1 MITGEGGDGNSPI
14 TSPAQAARTPANTQ
28 KARNRNGPLP
38 RNGTLLT
45 SPVRGEPRGGLF
57 RREVYARRVS
67 LYRFQEPIPMLTS
80 PVLVAAFDGWID
92 AAGAATAC
100 ANHVAESGRVVAS
113 FDVDSLNDYRARRP
127 VLDVVDGV
135 LARMQWPD
143 ILLRHIEIGGRDILV
158 LVGPEPD
165 YKWKQLGDDVLELA
179 RRLGVV
185 EWISL
190 GAIPAAVPHTRP
202 VPVLATASTDASL
215 RDGEQQGPG
224 GVLRVPA
231 AALSALEMTV
241 AAAGIP
247 AIGYYAQVPH
257 YIGAA
262 AYAPASLALL
272 QHLERRLGVTIPLGT
287 LGDDAL
293 AQRERLDAA
302 IAEDD
307 DSREYLERLEALA
320 SEERVPSGDEIASE
334 IERYLKEQ
342 S

>member
-1 MITGEGGDGNSPI
+1 
-14 TSPAQAARTPANTQ
+14 
-28 KARNRNGPLP
+28 
-38 RNGTLLT
+38 
-45 SPVRGEPRGGLF
+45 
-57 RREVYARRVS
+57 VS
-67 LYRFQEPIPMLTS
+67 LYRLQEEIPMLTA

-100 ANHVAESGRVVAS
+100 ANHVAEGGRVVAS

-143 ILLRHIEIGGRDILV
+143 IVLRHVAVGGRDILV

-165 YKWKQLGDDVLELA
+165 YKWKQLGDDLLELA
-179 RRLGVV
+179 LRLGVV

-202 VPVLATASTDASL
+202 VPVLATASSDTSL

-231 AALSALEMTV
+231 AALSAVEMTV
-241 AAAGIP
+241 AGAGIP
-247 AIGYYAQVPH
+247 AVGYYAQVPH
-257 YIGAA
+257 YIGAS
-262 AYAPASLALL
+262 AYAPATLALL
-272 QHLERRLGVTIPLGT
+272 QHLERRLGITIPLGT
-287 LGDDAL
+287 LGDDAV
-293 AQRERLDAA
+293 AQRQRLDVA
-302 IAEDD
+302 IAEDE
-307 DSREYLERLEALA
+307 DSKEYLARLEALA
-320 SEERVPSGDEIASE
+320 SEERMPSGDEIASE

-342 S
+342 T

>member
-1 MITGEGGDGNSPI
+1 
-14 TSPAQAARTPANTQ
+14 
-28 KARNRNGPLP
+28 
-38 RNGTLLT
+38 
-45 SPVRGEPRGGLF
+45 
-57 RREVYARRVS
+57 VS
-67 LYRFQEPIPMLTS
+67 LYRLQEQIPMLTA

-100 ANHVAESGRVVAS
+100 ANHVAEGGRVVAS

-143 ILLRHIEIGGRDILV
+143 ITLRHVAFDGRDVLV

-165 YKWKQLGDDVLELA
+165 YKWKQLGDELLELA

-231 AALSALEMTV
+231 AALSAVEMTV

-257 YIGAA
+257 YIGAS
-262 AYAPASLALL
+262 AYAPATLALL
-272 QHLERRLGVTIPLGT
+272 QHLERRLGVTIPLRT
-287 LGDDAL
+287 LGDDAI
-293 AQRERLDAA
+293 AQRERLDVA
-302 IAEDD
+302 IAEDE
-307 DSREYLERLEALA
+307 DSKEYLTRLEALA
-320 SEERVPSGDEIASE
+320 SEERMPSGDEIASE

-342 S
+342 T

>member
-1 MITGEGGDGNSPI
+1 M
-14 TSPAQAARTPANTQ
+14 
-28 KARNRNGPLP
+28 
-38 RNGTLLT
+38 
-45 SPVRGEPRGGLF
+45 
-57 RREVYARRVS
+57 S
-67 LYRFQEPIPMLTS
+67 LYRLQETIPTLTA
-80 PVLVAAFDGWID
+80 PVLIAAFDGWID

-100 ANHVAESGRVVAS
+100 ANHVAEGGDVVAS

-143 ILLRHIEIGGRDILV
+143 ILLRHVRVGVRDVLV

-202 VPVLATASTDASL
+202 VPVLATASVAASL

-224 GVLRVPA
+224 GILRVPA
-231 AALSALEMTV
+231 AALSAVEMTV
-241 AAAGIP
+241 AGAGIP
-247 AIGYYAQVPH
+247 AVGYYAQVPH
-257 YIGAA
+257 YIGASTF
-262 AYAPASLALL
+262 APATLALL

-287 LGDDAL
+287 LGDDAV
-293 AQRERLDAA
+293 AQRQRLDAA

-307 DSREYLERLEALA
+307 DSREYLARLEALA
-320 SEERVPSGDEIASE
+320 SEERMPSGDEIASE
-334 IERYLKEQ
+334 IERYLRGQ
-342 S
+342 TGGPDADPGQRGQT

>member
-1 MITGEGGDGNSPI
+1 
-14 TSPAQAARTPANTQ
+14 
-28 KARNRNGPLP
+28 
-38 RNGTLLT
+38 
-45 SPVRGEPRGGLF
+45 
-57 RREVYARRVS
+57 VS
-67 LYRFQEPIPMLTS
+67 LYRLTD
-80 PVLVAAFDGWID
+80 PVPTLVAPVMIAAFDGWID
-92 AAGAATAC
+92 AAGAATAG
-100 ANHVAESGRVVAS
+100 ANHLAEKGQVVAS

-143 ILLRHIEIGGRDILV
+143 IVLRHAKVAGRDLLV

-165 YKWKQLGDDVLELA
+165 YKWKQLGIDVLELVL
-179 RRLGVV
+179 RLGVI

-202 VPVLATASTDASL
+202 VPVLATASPEAIL

-231 AALSALEMTV
+231 AALSAIEMTV
-241 AAAGIP
+241 AGAGIP

-257 YIGAA
+257 YVGTN
-262 AYAPASLALL
+262 AYAPATLALL
-272 QHLERRLGVTIPLGT
+272 QHLERRLGITMPLGS
-287 LGDDAL
+287 L
-293 AQRERLDAA
+293 ADEAIEQRQRLDAA

-307 DSREYLERLEALA
+307 DSREYLGRLESLA

-334 IERYLKEQ
+334 IERYLRRQTCSGEGGEGGPREQ
-342 S
+342 P

>member
-1 MITGEGGDGNSPI
+1 
-14 TSPAQAARTPANTQ
+14 
-28 KARNRNGPLP
+28 
-38 RNGTLLT
+38 
-45 SPVRGEPRGGLF
+45 
-57 RREVYARRVS
+57 VS
-67 LYRFQEPIPMLTS
+67 LYRLQDPIPVLS
-80 PVLVAAFDGWID
+80 APVLLAAFDGWID

-100 ANHVAESGRVVAS
+100 ANHVAEEGRVVAS

-135 LARMQWPD
+135 LARIQWPD
-143 ILLRHIEIGGRDILV
+143 ILLRHIRVGDRDILV

-165 YKWKQLGDDVLELA
+165 YKWKQLGEDVVELA

-202 VPVLATASTDASL
+202 VPVLATASTGALL

-224 GVLRVPA
+224 GILRVPA
-231 AALSALEMTV
+231 AALSAVEMTV
-241 AAAGIP
+241 AGAGIP

-262 AYAPASLALL
+262 AYAPATLALL

-287 LGDDAL
+287 LGDDAV
-293 AQRERLDAA
+293 AQRQRLDAA
-302 IAEDD
+302 IAEDE
-307 DSREYLERLEALA
+307 DSREYLARLEALA
-320 SEERVPSGDEIASE
+320 SEERMPSGDELASE

-342 S
+342 T

>member
-1 MITGEGGDGNSPI
+1 
-14 TSPAQAARTPANTQ
+14 
-28 KARNRNGPLP
+28 
-38 RNGTLLT
+38 
-45 SPVRGEPRGGLF
+45 
-57 RREVYARRVS
+57 VS
-67 LYRFQEPIPMLTS
+67 LYRLQEQIPMLTA

-100 ANHVAESGRVVAS
+100 ANHVGEGGRVVAS

-143 ILLRHIEIGGRDILV
+143 ILLRHVAFDGRDVLV

-165 YKWKQLGDDVLELA
+165 YKWKQLGDDLLELA
-179 RRLGVV
+179 LRLGVV

-231 AALSALEMTV
+231 AALSAVEMTV

-257 YIGAA
+257 YIGAS
-262 AYAPASLALL
+262 AYAPATLALL
-272 QHLERRLGVTIPLGT
+272 QHLERRLGVTIPLRT
-287 LGDDAL
+287 LGDDAI

-302 IAEDD
+302 VAEDE
-307 DSREYLERLEALA
+307 DSKEYLTRLEALA
-320 SEERVPSGDEIASE
+320 SEERMPSGDEIASE

-342 S
+342 T

>member
-1 MITGEGGDGNSPI
+1 M
-14 TSPAQAARTPANTQ
+14 
-28 KARNRNGPLP
+28 
-38 RNGTLLT
+38 
-45 SPVRGEPRGGLF
+45 
-57 RREVYARRVS
+57 S
-67 LYRFQEPIPMLTS
+67 LYRLSDPTPTLVA
-80 PVLVAAFDGWID
+80 PVLIAAFDGWID
-92 AAGAATAC
+92 AAGAATSS
-100 ANHVAESGRVVAS
+100 ANHLAEGAEVLAS

-143 ILLRHIEIGGRDILV
+143 IVLRHAKVGGRDLLV

-165 YKWKQLGDDVLELA
+165 YKWKQLGNDVMELA
-179 RRLGVV
+179 LRLGVV

-202 VPVLATASTDASL
+202 VPVLATASSEAIL

-231 AALSALEMTV
+231 AALSAIEMTV
-241 AAAGIP
+241 AGAGIP

-257 YIGAA
+257 YVGTT
-262 AYAPASLALL
+262 AYAPATLALL
-272 QHLERRLGVTIPLGT
+272 QHLERRLGITIPLGS
-287 LGDDAL
+287 L
-293 AQRERLDAA
+293 ADEAIEQRQRLDAA

-307 DSREYLERLEALA
+307 DSREYLTRLESLA

-334 IERYLKEQ
+334 IERYLRQTGSGGDGGESGPREQ

>member
-1 MITGEGGDGNSPI
+1 
-14 TSPAQAARTPANTQ
+14 
-28 KARNRNGPLP
+28 
-38 RNGTLLT
+38 
-45 SPVRGEPRGGLF
+45 
-57 RREVYARRVS
+57 VS
-67 LYRFQEPIPMLTS
+67 LYRLQEQIPMLTA
-80 PVLVAAFDGWID
+80 PVLIAAFDGWID

-100 ANHVAESGRVVAS
+100 ANHVAEGGRVVAS

-143 ILLRHIEIGGRDILV
+143 ITLRHAAFDGRDVLV

-165 YKWKQLGDDVLELA
+165 YKWKQLGDELLELA
-179 RRLGVV
+179 LRLGVV

-224 GVLRVPA
+224 GILRVPA
-231 AALSALEMTV
+231 AALSAVEMTV

-257 YIGAA
+257 YIGAS
-262 AYAPASLALL
+262 AYAPATLALL
-272 QHLERRLGVTIPLGT
+272 QHLERRLGVTIPLRT
-287 LGDDAL
+287 LGDDAI

-302 IAEDD
+302 IAEDE
-307 DSREYLERLEALA
+307 DSKEYLTRLEAIA
-320 SEERVPSGDEIASE
+320 SEERMPSGDEIASE

-342 S
+342 T

>member
-1 MITGEGGDGNSPI
+1 
-14 TSPAQAARTPANTQ
+14 
-28 KARNRNGPLP
+28 
-38 RNGTLLT
+38 
-45 SPVRGEPRGGLF
+45 
-57 RREVYARRVS
+57 VS
-67 LYRFQEPIPMLTS
+67 LYQLQEQIPLLTA
-80 PVLVAAFDGWID
+80 PVLIAAFDGWID

-100 ANHVAESGRVVAS
+100 ANHIAEDGRVVAS

-143 ILLRHIEIGGRDILV
+143 IVLRHVSVGDRDVLV

-165 YKWKQLGDDVLELA
+165 YKWKQLGDDLLELA
-179 RRLGVV
+179 LRLGVV

-231 AALSALEMTV
+231 AALSAVEMTV

-257 YIGAA
+257 YIGAS
-262 AYAPASLALL
+262 AYAPATLALL
-272 QHLERRLGVTIPLGT
+272 QHVERRLGVTIPLGM

-307 DSREYLERLEALA
+307 DSKEYLARLEAIA
-320 SEERVPSGDEIASE
+320 SEDRVVSGDELASE
-334 IERYLKEQ
+334 IERYLREQ
-342 S
+342 T

>member
-1 MITGEGGDGNSPI
+1 MSDPV
-14 TSPAQAARTPANTQ
+14 PPLAA
-28 KARNRNGPLP
+28 
-38 RNGTLLT
+38 
-45 SPVRGEPRGGLF
+45 
-57 RREVYARRVS
+57 
-67 LYRFQEPIPMLTS
+67 

-100 ANHVAESGRVVAS
+100 ANHLAEGGEVLAS

-143 ILLRHIEIGGRDILV
+143 IVLRHVRLGGRDLLV

-165 YKWKQLGDDVLELA
+165 YKWKQLGNDVMDLA
-179 RRLGVV
+179 IRLGVV

-202 VPVLATASTDASL
+202 VPVLATASTDATL

-224 GVLRVPA
+224 GILRVPA
-231 AALSALEMTV
+231 AALSAIEMTV
-241 AAAGIP
+241 AGAGIP

-257 YIGAA
+257 YVGTS
-262 AYAPASLALL
+262 AYAPATLALL
-272 QHLERRLGVTIPLGT
+272 QHLERRLGIALPLGS
-287 LGDDAL
+287 L
-293 AQRERLDAA
+293 ADEAIEQRQRLDAA
-302 IAEDD
+302 IAEDE
-307 DSREYLERLEALA
+307 DSREYLGRLESLA

-334 IERYLKEQ
+334 IERYLRQAGSGGDGGEGPPREQ
-342 S
+342 P

>member
-1 MITGEGGDGNSPI
+1 M
-14 TSPAQAARTPANTQ
+14 
-28 KARNRNGPLP
+28 
-38 RNGTLLT
+38 
-45 SPVRGEPRGGLF
+45 
-57 RREVYARRVS
+57 S
-67 LYRFQEPIPMLTS
+67 LYRLQDPIPVLS
-80 PVLVAAFDGWID
+80 APVLLAAFDGWID

-100 ANHVAESGRVVAS
+100 ANHVAEEGRVVAS

-135 LARMQWPD
+135 LARIQWPD
-143 ILLRHIEIGGRDILV
+143 ILLRHIRVGDHDILV

-165 YKWKQLGDDVLELA
+165 YKWKQLGEDVVELA

-202 VPVLATASTDASL
+202 VPVLATASTEASL

-224 GVLRVPA
+224 GILRVPA
-231 AALSALEMTV
+231 AALSAVEMTV
-241 AAAGIP
+241 AGAGIP

-262 AYAPASLALL
+262 AYAPATLALL

-287 LGDDAL
+287 LGDDAV
-293 AQRERLDAA
+293 AQRQRLDAA
-302 IAEDD
+302 IAEDE
-307 DSREYLERLEALA
+307 DSREYLARLETLA
-320 SEERVPSGDEIASE
+320 SEERMPSGDELASE

-342 S
+342 T

>member
-1 MITGEGGDGNSPI
+1 M
-14 TSPAQAARTPANTQ
+14 
-28 KARNRNGPLP
+28 
-38 RNGTLLT
+38 
-45 SPVRGEPRGGLF
+45 
-57 RREVYARRVS
+57 S
-67 LYRFQEPIPMLTS
+67 LYRLQETIPTLTG
-80 PVLVAAFDGWID
+80 PVLIAAFDGWID

-100 ANHVAESGRVVAS
+100 ANHVAEGGEVVAS

-143 ILLRHIEIGGRDILV
+143 ILLRHVRVGGRDVLV

-202 VPVLATASTDASL
+202 VPVLATASRDASL

-224 GVLRVPA
+224 GILRVPA
-231 AALSALEMTV
+231 AALSAVEMTV
-241 AAAGIP
+241 AGAGIP
-247 AIGYYAQVPH
+247 AVGYYAQVPH
-257 YIGAA
+257 YIGASTF
-262 AYAPASLALL
+262 APATLALL

-287 LGDDAL
+287 LGDDAV
-293 AQRERLDAA
+293 AQRQRLDAA
-302 IAEDD
+302 IAEDE
-307 DSREYLERLEALA
+307 DSKEYLARLEALA
-320 SEERVPSGDEIASE
+320 SEERMPSGDEIASE
-334 IERYLKEQ
+334 IERYLRGQTGGPDAEPGQ
-342 S
+342 LGQT

>member
-1 MITGEGGDGNSPI
+1 M
-14 TSPAQAARTPANTQ
+14 
-28 KARNRNGPLP
+28 
-38 RNGTLLT
+38 
-45 SPVRGEPRGGLF
+45 
-57 RREVYARRVS
+57 S
-67 LYRFQEPIPMLTS
+67 LYRLQDPIPVLS
-80 PVLVAAFDGWID
+80 APVLLAAFDGWID

-100 ANHVAESGRVVAS
+100 ANHVAEEGRVVAS

-135 LARMQWPD
+135 LARIQWPD
-143 ILLRHIEIGGRDILV
+143 ILLRHIRVGDHDILV

-165 YKWKQLGDDVLELA
+165 YKWKQLGEDVVDLA

-202 VPVLATASTDASL
+202 VPVLATASTGASL

-224 GVLRVPA
+224 GILRVPA
-231 AALSALEMTV
+231 AALSAVEMTV
-241 AAAGIP
+241 AGAGIP

-262 AYAPASLALL
+262 AYAPATLALL

-287 LGDDAL
+287 LGDDAV
-293 AQRERLDAA
+293 AQRQRLDAA
-302 IAEDD
+302 IAEDE
-307 DSREYLERLEALA
+307 DSREYLARLETLA
-320 SEERVPSGDEIASE
+320 SEERMPSGDELALE

-342 S
+342 T

>member
-1 MITGEGGDGNSPI
+1 
-14 TSPAQAARTPANTQ
+14 
-28 KARNRNGPLP
+28 
-38 RNGTLLT
+38 
-45 SPVRGEPRGGLF
+45 
-57 RREVYARRVS
+57 VS
-67 LYRFQEPIPMLTS
+67 LYRLSDPVPPLAA

-100 ANHVAESGRVVAS
+100 ANHLAEDGEVLAS

-143 ILLRHIEIGGRDILV
+143 IVLRHVRLGGRDLLV

-165 YKWKQLGDDVLELA
+165 YKWKQLGNDVMDLA
-179 RRLGVV
+179 IRLGVV

-202 VPVLATASTDASL
+202 VPVLATASTDATL

-224 GVLRVPA
+224 GILRVPA
-231 AALSALEMTV
+231 AALSAIEMTV
-241 AAAGIP
+241 AGAGIP

-257 YIGAA
+257 YVGTS
-262 AYAPASLALL
+262 AYAPATLALL
-272 QHLERRLGVTIPLGT
+272 QHLERRLGIALPLGS
-287 LGDDAL
+287 L
-293 AQRERLDAA
+293 ADEAIEQRQRLDAA
-302 IAEDD
+302 IAEDE
-307 DSREYLERLEALA
+307 DSREYLGRLESLA

-334 IERYLKEQ
+334 IERYLRQTGSGGDGGEGPREQ
-342 S
+342 P

>member
-1 MITGEGGDGNSPI
+1 
-14 TSPAQAARTPANTQ
+14 
-28 KARNRNGPLP
+28 
-38 RNGTLLT
+38 
-45 SPVRGEPRGGLF
+45 
-57 RREVYARRVS
+57 
-67 LYRFQEPIPMLTS
+67 LYQLQEQIPMLTA
-80 PVLVAAFDGWID
+80 PVLIAAFDGWID

-100 ANHVAESGRVVAS
+100 ANHIAEDGRVVAS

-143 ILLRHIEIGGRDILV
+143 IVLRHVAFGGRDLLV

-165 YKWKQLGDDVLELA
+165 YKWKQLGDDLLELA
-179 RRLGVV
+179 MRLGVV

-202 VPVLATASTDASL
+202 VPVLATASSDASL

-224 GVLRVPA
+224 GILRVPA
-231 AALSALEMTV
+231 AALSAVEMTV
-241 AAAGIP
+241 AASGIP

-257 YIGAA
+257 YIGAS
-262 AYAPASLALL
+262 AYAPATLALL
-272 QHLERRLGVTIPLGT
+272 QHVERRLGVTVPLGT

-307 DSREYLERLEALA
+307 DSKEYLARLEAIA
-320 SEERVPSGDEIASE
+320 SEDRIVSGDELASE
-334 IERYLKEQ
+334 IERYLREQ

>member
-1 MITGEGGDGNSPI
+1 M
-14 TSPAQAARTPANTQ
+14 
-28 KARNRNGPLP
+28 
-38 RNGTLLT
+38 
-45 SPVRGEPRGGLF
+45 
-57 RREVYARRVS
+57 S
-67 LYRFQEPIPMLTS
+67 LYRLTD
-80 PVLVAAFDGWID
+80 PVPTLVAPVMIAAFDGWID

-100 ANHVAESGRVVAS
+100 ANHLAEKGQVVAS

-143 ILLRHIEIGGRDILV
+143 IVLRYAKVAGRDLLV

-165 YKWKQLGDDVLELA
+165 YKWKQLGIDVLELVL
-179 RRLGVV
+179 RLGVI

-202 VPVLATASTDASL
+202 VPVLATASPEAIL

-231 AALSALEMTV
+231 AALSAIEMTV
-241 AAAGIP
+241 AGAGIP

-257 YIGAA
+257 YVGTN
-262 AYAPASLALL
+262 AYAPATLALL
-272 QHLERRLGVTIPLGT
+272 QHLERRLGITMPLGS
-287 LGDDAL
+287 L
-293 AQRERLDAA
+293 ADEAIEQRQRLDAA

-307 DSREYLERLEALA
+307 DSREYLGRLESLA

-334 IERYLKEQ
+334 IERYLRRQTGSGEGGEGGGPREQ

>member
-1 MITGEGGDGNSPI
+1 
-14 TSPAQAARTPANTQ
+14 
-28 KARNRNGPLP
+28 
-38 RNGTLLT
+38 
-45 SPVRGEPRGGLF
+45 
-57 RREVYARRVS
+57 
-67 LYRFQEPIPMLTS
+67 LYQLQEQIPMLRA
-80 PVLVAAFDGWID
+80 PVLIAAFDGWID

-100 ANHVAESGRVVAS
+100 ANHIAEDGRVIAS

-143 ILLRHIEIGGRDILV
+143 IVLRHASFGGRDVLV

-165 YKWKQLGDDVLELA
+165 YKWKQLGDDLLELA
-179 RRLGVV
+179 IRLGVV

-224 GVLRVPA
+224 GILRVPA
-231 AALSALEMTV
+231 AALSAVEMTV

-257 YIGAA
+257 YIGVS
-262 AYAPASLALL
+262 AYAPATLALL
-272 QHLERRLGVTIPLGT
+272 QHVERRLGVTIPLKA
-287 LGDDAL
+287 LGDDAV

-307 DSREYLERLEALA
+307 DSKEYLARLEALA
-320 SEERVPSGDEIASE
+320 SEERMPSGDEIASE

-342 S
+342 T

>member
-1 MITGEGGDGNSPI
+1 
-14 TSPAQAARTPANTQ
+14 
-28 KARNRNGPLP
+28 
-38 RNGTLLT
+38 
-45 SPVRGEPRGGLF
+45 
-57 RREVYARRVS
+57 
-67 LYRFQEPIPMLTS
+67 LYQLQEQIPMLTA
-80 PVLVAAFDGWID
+80 PVLIAAFDGWID

-100 ANHVAESGRVVAS
+100 ANHIAEDGRVIAS

-143 ILLRHIEIGGRDILV
+143 IVLRHAAFGGRDLLV

-165 YKWKQLGDDVLELA
+165 YKWKQLGDDLLELA
-179 RRLGVV
+179 LRLGVV

-224 GVLRVPA
+224 GILRVPA
-231 AALSALEMTV
+231 AALSAVEMTV

-257 YIGAA
+257 YIGAS
-262 AYAPASLALL
+262 AYAPATLALL
-272 QHLERRLGVTIPLGT
+272 QHVERRLGVTVPLRT
-287 LGDDAL
+287 LGDDAI

-307 DSREYLERLEALA
+307 DSKEYLTRLEALA
-320 SEERVPSGDEIASE
+320 SEERMPSGDEIASE

-342 S
+342 T

>member
-1 MITGEGGDGNSPI
+1 
-14 TSPAQAARTPANTQ
+14 
-28 KARNRNGPLP
+28 
-38 RNGTLLT
+38 
-45 SPVRGEPRGGLF
+45 
-57 RREVYARRVS
+57 
-67 LYRFQEPIPMLTS
+67 MLTA
-80 PVLVAAFDGWID
+80 PVLIAAFDGWID

-100 ANHVAESGRVVAS
+100 ANHIAEDGRVVAS

-143 ILLRHIEIGGRDILV
+143 ILLRHVAFDGRDVLV

-165 YKWKQLGDDVLELA
+165 YKWKQLGDDLLELA
-179 RRLGVV
+179 LRLGVV

-231 AALSALEMTV
+231 AALSAVEMTV
-241 AAAGIP
+241 AASGIP

-257 YIGAA
+257 YIGAS
-262 AYAPASLALL
+262 AYAPATLALL
-272 QHLERRLGVTIPLGT
+272 QHLERRLGVTVPLGT

-307 DSREYLERLEALA
+307 DSKEYLARLEAIA
-320 SEERVPSGDEIASE
+320 SEDRIVSGDELASE

-342 S
+342 T

>member
-1 MITGEGGDGNSPI
+1 
-14 TSPAQAARTPANTQ
+14 
-28 KARNRNGPLP
+28 
-38 RNGTLLT
+38 
-45 SPVRGEPRGGLF
+45 
-57 RREVYARRVS
+57 
-67 LYRFQEPIPMLTS
+67 MLTA
-80 PVLVAAFDGWID
+80 PVLIAAFDGWID

-100 ANHVAESGRVVAS
+100 ANHIAEDGRVVAS

-143 ILLRHIEIGGRDILV
+143 IVLRHVSFGGRDVLV

-165 YKWKQLGDDVLELA
+165 YKWKQLGDDLLELA
-179 RRLGVV
+179 LRLGVV

-231 AALSALEMTV
+231 AALSAVEMTV
-241 AAAGIP
+241 AASGIP

-257 YIGAA
+257 YIGAS
-262 AYAPASLALL
+262 AYAPATLALL
-272 QHLERRLGVTIPLGT
+272 QHVERRLGVTDPA
-287 LGDDAL
+287 GDARRRCARAAGAPGRGDRGGRRL
-293 AQRERLDAA
+293 EGVPRPPGSDRERGPHRVRRRA
-302 IAEDD
+302 
-307 DSREYLERLEALA
+307 RLRDRAVPEGADLA
-320 SEERVPSGDEIASE
+320 GPSPPHAVAVTARGRGRGSPRRHRGSWWRAWLRRGAVSTA
-334 IERYLKEQ
+334 RLHAHR
-342 S
+342 

>member
-1 MITGEGGDGNSPI
+1 VAGEGLSGYG
-14 TSPAQAARTPANTQ
+14 
-28 KARNRNGPLP
+28 
-38 RNGTLLT
+38 
-45 SPVRGEPRGGLF
+45 
-57 RREVYARRVS
+57 VYAREVT
-67 LYRFQEPIPMLTS
+67 LYQLREQIPMLTA
-80 PVLVAAFDGWID
+80 PVLIAAFDGWID

-100 ANHVAESGRVVAS
+100 ANHIAEDGKVVAS

-143 ILLRHIEIGGRDILV
+143 IVLRHVSFGGRDVLV

-165 YKWKQLGDDVLELA
+165 YKWKQLGDDLLELA
-179 RRLGVV
+179 LRLGVV

-202 VPVLATASTDASL
+202 VPVLATASSDASL

-224 GVLRVPA
+224 GILRVPA
-231 AALSALEMTV
+231 AALSAVEMTV
-241 AAAGIP
+241 AGAGIP

-257 YIGAA
+257 YIGVS
-262 AYAPASLALL
+262 AYAPATLALL
-272 QHLERRLGVTIPLGT
+272 QHVERRLGVTIPLRT

-307 DSREYLERLEALA
+307 DSKEYLARLEALA
-320 SEERVPSGDEIASE
+320 SEERMPSGDEIASE

-342 S
+342 T